1 MPRDELNFLEFVQSF
16 RRGELLREA
25 DARMSEV
32 LAAIQ
37 ETGNSGEITL
47 KLPFK
52 VNKAGQIE
60 CVPQITAKKP
70 KRELGAGIYFL
81 NDDARLTRRDPNQQD
96 WLDDMEARR
105 DRAAE

>member
-1 MPRDELNFLEFVQSF
+1 MARDELNFMEFLQSF

-25 DARMSEV
+25 DTRLTEV

-37 ETGNSGEITL
+37 TTGKGGELTL

-60 CVPQITAKKP
+60 CVPTVTC
-70 KRELGAGIYFL
+70 KRPNTEMGTGIYFL
-81 NDDARLTRRDPNQQD
+81 NEDARLTRRDPNQQD
-96 WLDDMEARR
+96 WVDDLDQRR
-105 DRAAE
+105 RPAAE